1 MSKKNPAGK
10 NETVVVTAN
19 PVTSKPEEGTS
30 PLVPSYPLP
39 PRGDFYLFTLKYC
52 SSLKDP
58 TEPVLFFFHL
68 DCWAPLGVQ
77 FLPESSFSASSQQT
91 GHPPEAGR
99 LHGWNPHKDLQVVS

>member
-39 PRGDFYLFTLKYC
+39 PRGDFYLFTLNIV
-52 SSLKDP
+52 
-58 TEPVLFFFHL
+58 VL
-68 DCWAPLGVQ
+68 
-77 FLPESSFSASSQQT
+77 
-91 GHPPEAGR
+91 
-99 LHGWNPHKDLQVVS
+99 